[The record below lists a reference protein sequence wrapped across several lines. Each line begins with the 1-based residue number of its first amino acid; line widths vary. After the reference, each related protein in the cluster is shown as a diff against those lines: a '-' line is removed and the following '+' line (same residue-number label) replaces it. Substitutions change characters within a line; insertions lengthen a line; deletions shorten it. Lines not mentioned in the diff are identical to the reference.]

1 MSYTLYIY
9 DLINFIPVVNKRTTN
24 DAQSQPDAI
33 LPPWAI
39 AVAVLGVVSVVI
51 VLLLGASVVMKYKN

>member
-1 MSYTLYIY
+1 
-9 DLINFIPVVNKRTTN
+9 VNKRTTN

-51 VLLLGASVVMKYKN
+51 VLLLGASVVMKYKNELYDFYCFASTPIND